1 MVCSSDIF
9 KYFPREIEVATL
21 WGVAMQEDIKKFF
34 EDKKPSGLFSKFLAK
49 NPLFKNKDVLSGS
62 YIPKKI
68 YHRDEQINQIASI
81 LAPALRGQLPNN
93 IFIYGTV
100 GTGKSITT
108 KYVVSELSK
117 SSDRVKVIYINCK
130 MKRVSDTEY
139 RLLSQILQEFNIIV
153 PDTGLP
159 TEVLYK
165 KFFEALD
172 SRRRIV
178 VLVLDEID
186 NLIKKIGDNFLYN
199 LTRINTELRRAKMSI
214 IGITNDI
221 AFRES
226 LDARV
231 KSSLSEEEVL
241 FSPYNA
247 IQLKDILTER
257 VKEAFYDGVVSESII
272 NKCAAIAAQ
281 EHGDARRALD
291 LLRVAGELAEREGSE
306 KVEERHVDA
315 AQDKLDM
322 DRVTEIIK
330 NQPRQ
335 SKAVL
340 YAIIKAGKNNVMTG
354 DVLEKY
360 REICLSN
367 GLNVLTQRRVS
378 DLITEYD
385 MLGIITTKI
394 VSKGRYGRTRE
405 ISLEMDG
412 KVFDTVVNMLR
423 EEFG

>member
-1 MVCSSDIF
+1 MKINDFVND
-9 KYFPREIEVATL
+9 KN
-21 WGVAMQEDIKKFF
+21 
-34 EDKKPSGLFSKFLAK
+34 DKKDKDNGIFSKFLSQK
-49 NPLFKNKDVLSGS
+49 SLFKNKDVLSGS

-68 YHRDEQINQIASI
+68 YHRDKEINQIASI
-81 LAPALRGQLPNN
+81 LVPVFRNQLPNN

-108 KYVVSELSK
+108 RYVTGELEEK
-117 SSDRVKVIYINCK
+117 TNNVKVIYINCK

-139 RLLSQILQEFNIIV
+139 RLLSRILSEFGIIV

-159 TEVLYK
+159 TETLYK
-165 KFFEALD
+165 KFFDVID
-172 SRRRIV
+172 SENRI
-178 VLVLDEID
+178 LILILDEID
-186 NLIKKIGDNFLYN
+186 NLVKKIGDNFLYN
-199 LTRINTELRRAKMSI
+199 LTRMNTELQKSKMSI

-221 AFRES
+221 SFREA

-231 KSSLSEEEVL
+231 RSSLSEEEVL

-247 IQLKDILTER
+247 VQLKDILSER
-257 VKEAFYDGVVSESII
+257 AKNAFYDGVITDGVIR
-272 NKCAAIAAQ
+272 KCAAIAAQ

-306 KVEERHVDA
+306 VVSEKYVDR
-315 AQDKLDM
+315 AQEKLDT
-322 DRVTEIIK
+322 DRVVEVIK

-340 YAIIKAGKNNVMTG
+340 YSIIKSGKSGVTTG
-354 DVLEKY
+354 DVLENYKM
-360 REICLSN
+360 ICKNN
-367 GLNVLTQRRVS
+367 GLTSLTQRRVS

-394 VSKGRYGRTRE
+394 VSKGRYGRSRE
-405 ISLEMDG
+405 ISLEIDG
-412 KVFDTVVNMLR
+412 KVYDIVVDILKNEL
-423 EEFG
+423 G

>member
-1 MVCSSDIF
+1 MRNEGNV
-9 KYFPREIEVATL
+9 
-21 WGVAMQEDIKKFF
+21 WGVKMQEDINRFVNKKRGTPVG
-34 EDKKPSGLFSKFLAK
+34 DNDIFSKFLATK
-49 NPLFKNKDVLSGS
+49 PLFKNKDVLSGS
-62 YIPKKI
+62 YIPEKI
-68 YHRDEQINQIASI
+68 YHRDKEIDQIASI
-81 LAPALRGQLPNN
+81 LAPTFRKQRPNN

-108 KYVVSELSK
+108 KYVTRELEKKTSN
-117 SSDRVKVIYINCK
+117 VKIIYINCK

-139 RLLSQILQEFNIIV
+139 RLLSRILSEFNVTV

-159 TEVLYK
+159 TETLYK
-165 KFFEALD
+165 KFLEVID
-172 SRRRIV
+172 SKSRI
-178 VLVLDEID
+178 LILILDEID
-186 NLIKKIGDNFLYN
+186 NLVKKIGDNFLYN
-199 LTRINTELRRAKMSI
+199 LTRINTELTRSKMSI

-221 AFRES
+221 SFREM

-241 FSPYNA
+241 FAPYNA
-247 IQLKDILTER
+247 LQLKDILSER
-257 VKEAFYDGVVSESII
+257 AVDAFYDGAISESVI

-306 KVEERHVDA
+306 KVDEKYVDM
-315 AQDKLDM
+315 AQNKLDT
-322 DRVTEIIK
+322 DKVTEIIK

-340 YAIIKAGKNNVMTG
+340 YAIIKAGKDNVMTG
-354 DVLEKY
+354 DVLENYKD
-360 REICLSN
+360 ICTSN

-394 VSKGRYGRTRE
+394 VSKGRYGRSRE
-405 ISLEMDG
+405 ISLEING
-412 KVFDTVVNMLR
+412 KVFDLVNTMLKN
-423 EEFG
+423 EFG